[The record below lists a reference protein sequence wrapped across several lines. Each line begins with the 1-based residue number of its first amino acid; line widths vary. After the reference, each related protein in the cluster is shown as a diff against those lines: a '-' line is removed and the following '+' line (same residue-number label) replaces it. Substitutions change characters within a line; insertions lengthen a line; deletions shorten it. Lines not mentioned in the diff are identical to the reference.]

1 MDLYN
6 NSIKFRGADGGSI
19 DIGDGD
25 ENDADDTDGGNS
37 EDGKS
42 ASIITHN
49 LCL

>member
-25 ENDADDTDGGNS
+25 ENDEDTDGGNS